1 MPRFFIDEN
10 ALMGDR
16 IVVTGADAVHMGRSL
31 RMREGDKVTFCRMGT
46 EYECE
51 AESFTSDSVTCR
63 IISEAP
69 SMAEPH
75 LKLTV
80 YQALPKLDKAEYI
93 IQKCTELG
101 ASAIVFFESKRCVAR
116 MTGDFDKKLVRFE
129 RIALEA
135 AKQSGRGIIPAVTAV
150 KRFDDAVQALSEHD
164 MPLICYENGGERL
177 AGISLEGIGSAGVMI
192 GSEGGF
198 DRDEAEL
205 AQKKGAH
212 TIWLGKRI
220 LRCETAPVAMTAI
233 LMNMAGDM

>member
-10 ALMGDR
+10 AFMGDR
-16 IVVTGADAVHMGRSL
+16 IIVTGADAVHMGRSL
-31 RMREGDKVTFCRMGT
+31 RMREGDRVTFCRMGT

-51 AESFTSDSVTCR
+51 AESFTKDSVTCR
-63 IISEAP
+63 ILSQAP
-69 SMAEPH
+69 SMAEPA
-75 LKLTV
+75 LKLTI
-80 YQALPKLDKAEYI
+80 YQALPKLDKAEHI

-116 MTGDFDKKLVRFE
+116 FTGDIDKKLERFS

-135 AKQSGRGIIPAVTAV
+135 AKQSGRGIVPAVSAV
-150 KRFDDAVQALSEHD
+150 KSFEKAAEALSEHE
-164 MPLICYENGGERL
+164 LAIFCYENGGERL
-177 AGISLEGIGSAGVMI
+177 SDISLDGVCSAGVMI

-205 AQKKGAH
+205 ARDKGAH
-212 TIWLGKRI
+212 MIWLGRRI